1 MEIMHRHVMVI
12 PEERKEE
19 FLSLQRQIEE
29 LEMEA
34 GHPGARH
41 YSPLFSA
48 ESTQS
53 LVTERIYNAR
63 EFGRLIQERYSNMAL
78 QKLEAKRLGLLSWNR
93 QELYYVDTGN
103 PVPRWMK
110 GLSTSTLKEDVFSS
124 LLPVEELAAKGDGK
138 DGKVKVMLRHIQCV
152 RKNKWIEKVEQERLS
167 DQAELNAN
175 YPLPIRY
182 RAMCA
187 PMNCHIRIH
196 EREYESYAEM
206 CRLDE
211 NFYLSSTSADKRL
224 WGQEVRRQDFVA
236 WESGELYYVLD

>member
-12 PEERKEE
+12 PEERKQA
-19 FLSLQRQIEE
+19 FLSLQRQ
-29 LEMEA
+29 MEAAEAAA
-34 GHPGARH
+34 GHPAARH
-41 YSPLFSA
+41 YSPLFSVENA
-48 ESTQS
+48 KM
-53 LVTERIYNAR
+53 LITERIYPAR
-63 EFGRLIQERYSNMAL
+63 EFGRLTQERYRDPEL
-78 QKLEAKRLGLLSWNR
+78 QKLEAKRLALLSWNR

-110 GLSTSTLKEDVFSS
+110 GLSSSTLKEDVFTS

-138 DGKVKVMLRHIQCV
+138 DGKVKVMLRHVQGV
-152 RKNKWIEKVEQERLS
+152 RKHKWIEKVEQERLS

-182 RAMCA
+182 RAMCS
-187 PMNCHIRIH
+187 PLHCHIRIH
-196 EREYESYAEM
+196 EREYESFGEM

-211 NFYLSSTSADKRL
+211 NFYLTSTNADKHL

-236 WESGELYYVLD
+236 WEGGELYYVLD